1 MPLLCLEGN
10 SNRVDTSFEI
20 HIFSFTALCGLYLN
34 FRPRYREQVFF
45 FFFFFFFHF
54 FFIFLFFG
62 FFFFFF
68 FCCFVFK
75 TIFCCFLG
83 IVFCFEFVVRR
94 IYPFLGFFFIHV
106 ILAYLAQKTKKKNT
120 TILIY
125 FIYKTVLEICIFLS
139 QKYE

>member
-45 FFFFFFFHF
+45 FFFFFF
-54 FFIFLFFG
+54 II
-62 FFFFFF
+62 
-68 FCCFVFK
+68 FVF
-75 TIFCCFLG
+75 FCCFLG

-106 ILAYLAQKTKKKNT
+106 ILAYLAQKTKKKKHNDSNLFY
-120 TILIY
+120 I
-125 FIYKTVLEICIFLS
+125 
-139 QKYE
+139 

>member
-45 FFFFFFFHF
+45 FFFFFFFIF
-54 FFIFLFFG
+54 FFFFFFFG

-68 FCCFVFK
+68 FF
-75 TIFCCFLG
+75 FCVL
-83 IVFCFEFVVRR
+83 
-94 IYPFLGFFFIHV
+94 YPFLGFFFIHV
-106 ILAYLAQKTKKKNT
+106 ILAYLAQKTKKKKHNDSNLFY
-120 TILIY
+120 I
-125 FIYKTVLEICIFLS
+125 
-139 QKYE
+139 